1 MKWKDSEISAEKP
14 EKPKEESFD
23 EEHYS
28 PWSERK
34 EPLKSTFLT
43 KMPVAII
50 IPVVVI
56 VALVVA
62 LLVVL
67 WRGQGDSLSNPAIAE
82 LQEKLRLTQERLD
95 KFEAIDEKVTRI
107 WEQAKTFEQFKER
120 FDRSEASS
128 TLRMDH
134 LTMSME
140 ALQKQL
146 AEMRKPAPAK
156 AVQAAAESKPVKQ
169 VAKPARNVDKP
180 DKQDVVPA
188 QTVAKPAQPAAKP
201 VPAVT
206 ATGTHQV
213 AAGETFYGI
222 SRKYGMS
229 VKELQNVNNLSS
241 DAVLQIGQKLKVK
254 K

>member
-1 MKWKDSEISAEKP
+1 MKWKDSEISAQKPEIP

-28 PWSERK
+28 PWAERK
-34 EPLKSTFLT
+34 EPLKSTFLAR
-43 KMPVAII
+43 MPAAIL

-56 VALVVA
+56 LALVVA

-67 WRGQGDSLSNPAIAE
+67 WRGQGNNLTDPAIAE
-82 LQEKLRLTQERLD
+82 LKETLRLTQERLD

-134 LTMSME
+134 LTMSLE
-140 ALQKQL
+140 ALQKQFGEL
-146 AEMRKPAPAK
+146 RKSAPPK
-156 AVQAAAESKPVKQ
+156 AQAAAESKPVNQ
-169 VAKPARNVDKP
+169 VATPAKEVDKAE
-180 DKQDVVPA
+180 KQA
-188 QTVAKPAQPAAKP
+188 VASPQPIAKAAP
-201 VPAVT
+201 RVA

-229 VKELQNVNNLSS
+229 VKELQDVNNLSP
-241 DAVLQIGQKLKVK
+241 DAILRIGQKLKVK